1 MAKGRRGSGNL
12 LDEHFV
18 RCRTLIRV
26 ACGLVPLWSAARGL
40 VMAEESEPTR
50 SKFRALG
57 IVLGALTA
65 GVVDAFYSDLR
76 AGIAG
81 APYGAG
87 GGSDWR

>member
-1 MAKGRRGSGNL
+1 MGGGVEMTLMGFRSLAGMVASE
-12 LDEHFV
+12 DEH
-18 RCRTLIRV
+18 
-26 ACGLVPLWSAARGL
+26 GDL
-40 VMAEESEPTR
+40 VMADESEPTR